1 MGRLRRLEL
10 LLVLVVLVV
19 LVFVLDV
26 LVLLITLLVQRLHK
40 FGKHVLL
47 HAIIIVLDVVSGT
60 ARANGQ
66 DRATPPRVG
75 ARL

>member
-10 LLVLVVLVV
+10 LLVVLVLVV
-19 LVFVLDV
+19 LV
-26 LVLLITLLVQRLHK
+26 LVLLLLLLISLLVQRLHK

-47 HAIIIVLDVVSGT
+47 HAIIIVLDVVRGT